1 MDNDF
6 TIEITDELN
15 GFRLD
20 KALATVLTE
29 YSRGRLQ
36 DVIADSG
43 VTVNGSV
50 EISPKAKVKAGD
62 VCIVN
67 IPEAVEADP
76 EPQDIPLNI
85 VYEDEDLLVINKQV
99 GIVVHPA
106 AGNYDGT
113 LVNALLHHCGDT
125 LSGIGGVKRPG
136 IVHRLDKDTSGLMV
150 VAKHDQAHQ
159 FLSDQLKDRSLS
171 RVYHAFV
178 WGVITPRAGEISTQ
192 IGRHPVDRKKKAVVL
207 GGGRDAITDYKVLEQ
222 FGTLACLVEC
232 RLQTG
237 RTHQI
242 RVHMEHLKNYMIGD
256 PYYGHPYLAKHLR
269 TRIGLDAELAAL
281 YRQFKRQA
289 LHAAEMGFIHPRSK
303 EMVHFKAEY
312 PTDLKE
318 LHKALSKLNI
328 ASSR

>member
-1 MDNDF
+1 MENTF
-6 TIEITDELN
+6 TIEITDELA
-15 GFRLD
+15 GQRLD
-20 KALATVLTE
+20 KALAMALPE
-29 YSRGRLQ
+29 FSRGRIQ
-36 DVIADSG
+36 DVINDGG
-43 VTVNGSV
+43 VKVNDTVNTT
-50 EISPKAKVKAGD
+50 PKTKVKAGD
-62 VCIVN
+62 ICTVI

-76 EPQDIPLNI
+76 EPQDIPLDI
-85 VYEDEDLLVINKQV
+85 VYEDEDLLVINKPV
-99 GIVVHPA
+99 GLVVHPA

-178 WGVITPRAGEISTQ
+178 WGVLSRRTGTIKTQ

-207 GGGRDAITDYKVLEQ
+207 SGGREAITDYTVLEQ
-222 FGTLACLVEC
+222 FGTLACRVEC
-232 RLQTG
+232 RLHTG

-242 RVHMEHLKNYMIGD
+242 RVHMEHLKHYMIGD
-256 PYYGHPYLAKHLR
+256 PYYGHPHLAKHLR
-269 TRIGLDAELAAL
+269 TRIGLDQDLAGE
-281 YRQFKRQA
+281 YRKFNRQA
-289 LHAAEMGFIHPRSK
+289 LHAAEMGFVHPRSK
-303 EMVHFKAEY
+303 EMVKFTAEY
-312 PTDLKE
+312 PEDMKN
-318 LHKALSKLNI
+318 LHAALSKLNI